1 MCFARVL
8 RNVSAM
14 PSFHSSTSVAYEVT
28 GAMSSDLD
36 KFRFQ
41 MPASIKMIGSFKSGK
56 STYIRKLLRFRRE
69 MFDKEF
75 YVVYY
80 VFVFPQSWF
89 SETSGVISIKEIPQD
104 LDPERNS
111 LIIFDDFLAN
121 RTKLKDFCEYFIGA
135 AHHYYASVIF
145 ITQIM
150 FLQDA
155 YFRTISLNSSA
166 LIIFR
171 SVRIADQ
178 LQVLSRQLFGGSRG
192 QVPPRIY
199 SDACRTP
206 FSYILIDLSQT
217 CPDNFR
223 VRAKIL
229 PDEGPEVVYDTSVS

>member
-1 MCFARVL
+1 
-8 RNVSAM
+8 
-14 PSFHSSTSVAYEVT
+14 
-28 GAMSSDLD
+28 
-36 KFRFQ
+36 
-41 MPASIKMIGSFKSGK
+41 
-56 STYIRKLLRFRRE
+56 

-75 YVVYY
+75 HVIYY
-80 VFVFPQSWF
+80 VYVFPQSWF
-89 SETSGVISIKEIPQD
+89 SGTSGVIFTKEIPQN
-104 LDPERNS
+104 LDPERDS

-121 RTKLKDFCEYFIGA
+121 RTKLKDICEYFIGA
-135 AHHYYASVIF
+135 AHHYNASVIF
-145 ITQIM
+145 ITQNM

-166 LIIFR
+166 LLIFR

-192 QVPPRIY
+192 QVLPRIY

-206 FSYILIDLSQT
+206 FSYLLIDLSQT

-229 PDEGPEVVYDTSVS
+229 PDEGPEVVYDTS